1 MENKEKQIVINL
13 GDKLEIQ
20 SKDLTIADIIKGMA
34 LFAATIKEVQ
44 KSNPNVKY
52 DDVIALVDKLS
63 DDIVNANVEQPKQE
77 ETENKE

>member
-13 GDKLEIQ
+13 GERLEIQ

-44 KSNPNVKY
+44 KNNPNIKY
-52 DDVIALVDKLS
+52 EDVIALVNKLS
-63 DDIVNANVEQPKQE
+63 DDIVNANVEETKQE
-77 ETENKE
+77 APVNKE